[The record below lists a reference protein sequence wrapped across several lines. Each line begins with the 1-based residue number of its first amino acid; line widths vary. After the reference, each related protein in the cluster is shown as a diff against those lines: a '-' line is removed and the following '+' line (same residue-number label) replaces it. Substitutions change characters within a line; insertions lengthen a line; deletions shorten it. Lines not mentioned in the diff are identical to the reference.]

1 MIVVDTTVLTE
12 LFVQDVTPQ
21 SVERLRRA
29 HPVWAAPD
37 LWRHELINVMWKYLG
52 IGWGDVSVA
61 EEAMEEADLAMTDQT
76 YRLSAGTV
84 LSTALEFGISTY
96 DAHFV
101 ALARELGTVL
111 YTHDR
116 RLIAKCSELARHLD
130 ECGAQ

>member
-12 LFVQDVTPQ
+12 LFVHDVTPDPIDK
-21 SVERLRRA
+21 LRRA
-29 HPVWAAPD
+29 DPVWAAPD
-37 LWRHELINVMWKYLG
+37 LWRHELINVMWKFIG

-61 EEAMEEADLAMTDQT
+61 EQAMLDADLVMTDYT
-76 YRLSAGTV
+76 YRLSAGNV

-116 RLIAKCSELARHLD
+116 RLIAKCPELARLPD
-130 ECGAQ
+130 ACAQ

>member
-21 SVERLRRA
+21 SIERLRRA

-37 LWRHELINVMWKYLG
+37 LWRHELINVMWKYIG
-52 IGWGDVSVA
+52 IGWGDIAVA
-61 EEAMEEADLAMTDQT
+61 EQAMMEADLAMVDQT

-84 LSTALEFGISTY
+84 LSTALEFDISTY

-116 RLIAKCSELARHLD
+116 RLRAKCPEWTRQPE
-130 ECGAQ
+130 ECGE